1 MPQLAKL
8 VTLTAFLVPGV
19 IGRPAFSLTH
29 QYCKLPLKEKDP
41 IKSYSPITWTSREI
55 SYLAYHFGSS
65 YANNCLLWWDISSS
79 CETDSTVTLVSQ
91 HAAL

>member
-55 SYLAYHFGSS
+55 SCLAYHFGSS
-65 YANNCLLWWDISSS
+65 YATTVNFGEGKTLL
-79 CETDSTVTLVSQ
+79 VRPTLS
-91 HAAL
+91 LP